1 MFLFGRSTQSHA
13 VSGFIR
19 QLVDLTSPNRP
30 PLDGDSRADTRSN
43 RSLPALL
50 APWERGNPVVEE
62 VAYALTKDF
71 SDRGLA
77 LVLPQPFRAVDV
89 VVGLWLGSPRFVL
102 AEVRQ
107 NAALGGGFWQLGIE
121 ITELVDSGSP
131 AIRPLAPLATRLIPM
146 PSAARSARAT

>member
-1 MFLFGRSTQSHA
+1 M
-13 VSGFIR
+13 
-19 QLVDLTSPNRP
+19 
-30 PLDGDSRADTRSN
+30 
-43 RSLPALL
+43 
-50 APWERGNPVVEE
+50 VEE